1 MIDDNR
7 LHRRRAP
14 SPGLLVAMLALF
26 VALGGTAFAG
36 SAAVRHALAADK
48 ATALSAEAITIRTAQ
63 GTIPSNQLSPYTPS
77 DFYAGCAKGEKVIS
91 GGFQAQL
98 TRSGGGDLDN
108 VFAMG
113 ENPTDTENFGVESW
127 HVRAINYG
135 SSNAAITVY
144 AVCVAAA

>member
-7 LHRRRAP
+7 LHRRAP
-14 SPGLLVAMLALF
+14 SPALLVAMLALF

-36 SAAVRHALAADK
+36 SAAVRHALAADR
-48 ATALSAEAITIRTAQ
+48 AAALSTDAITIRTAQ
-63 GTIPSNQLSPYTPS
+63 GTIPSNQLLPFTPS

-91 GGFQAQL
+91 GGFDAQAD
-98 TRSGGGDLDN
+98 RSSGGELDN

-135 SSNAAITVY
+135 SSDAAITVY

>member
-7 LHRRRAP
+7 LHRRAP
-14 SPGLLVAMLALF
+14 SPALLVAMLALF

-36 SAAVRHALAADK
+36 SATVRHALAADRAK
-48 ATALSAEAITIRTAQ
+48 ALAADAITIRTAQ
-63 GTIPSNQLSPYTPS
+63 GTIPSNRLSPFTPS

-91 GGFQAQL
+91 GGFDAQL
-98 TRSGGGDLDN
+98 GRSSGGDLDN

-113 ENPTDTENFGVESW
+113 ENPTGTENFGVESW

-135 SSNAAITVY
+135 NSAAAITVY
-144 AVCVAAA
+144 AVCIAAA